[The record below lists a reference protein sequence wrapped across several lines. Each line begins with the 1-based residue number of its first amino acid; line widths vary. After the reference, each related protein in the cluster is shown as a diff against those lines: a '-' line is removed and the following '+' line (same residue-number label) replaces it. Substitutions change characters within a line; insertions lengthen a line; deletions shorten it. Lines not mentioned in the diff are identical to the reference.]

1 MQIAHHLTKLFDNTA
16 GLKFLENTEEYINVA
31 LGMYSREKEYV
42 LFHDKCRSNGQIC
55 RVV

>member
-1 MQIAHHLTKLFDNTA
+1 MRIAHHLTKLFDNTA
-16 GLKFLENTEEYINVA
+16 DLKFLENTEEYINVA

-55 RVV
+55 